1 MSGAREEGGRA
12 TGRSARQGSSAV
24 IGVVGAGTMGVGV
37 AQSFAT
43 AGHQVVLLDPSAEA
57 TATGQRLL
65 RDGLRA
71 ARLLR
76 KPADPEP
83 LEDISARVHWTHEVS
98 RLAEAECVIECG
110 PENVPVKEKILT
122 ELDSVCAPRT
132 VLASCTSAIPV
143 SILAGFTQRPDRVLA
158 THFMNPAPLKD
169 AVEVVR
175 GPRTSDETMKTVDEL
190 LRGLG
195 KRPHVVN
202 DGPGFVSNRVL
213 MPMVND
219 AAERVQ
225 VGTADAE
232 TVDRIFT
239 DCFGHAMGP
248 LRTADLIGLDTVLDT
263 LVVLRDATGDSRYEP
278 CDLLRELVEA
288 GHHGRKS
295 GQGFHHYGVR

>member
-1 MSGAREEGGRA
+1 M
-12 TGRSARQGSSAV
+12 

-43 AGHQVVLLDPSAEA
+43 AGHHVVLLDPSVEA
-57 TATGQRLL
+57 AAAGRRLL
-65 RDGLRA
+65 RNGLRA

-76 KPADPEP
+76 KPASPEP
-83 LEDISARVHWTHEVS
+83 MDDIAARIDWTHEVN
-98 RLAEAECVIECG
+98 RLAQAECVVECG
-110 PENVPVKEKILT
+110 PESIAVKKEILT
-122 ELDSVCAPRT
+122 GLDGACAART

-143 SILAGFTQRPDRVLA
+143 STLAGFTGRPDRVLA

-175 GPRTSDETMKTVDEL
+175 GPQTSAETLETVQEL

-225 VGTADAE
+225 SGTADAE
-232 TVDRIFT
+232 TVDLIFT

-263 LVVLRDATGDSRYEP
+263 LVVLRETTGDSRYEP
-278 CDLLRELVEA
+278 CELLRELVEA

-295 GQGFHHYGVR
+295 GRGFHSYGAR